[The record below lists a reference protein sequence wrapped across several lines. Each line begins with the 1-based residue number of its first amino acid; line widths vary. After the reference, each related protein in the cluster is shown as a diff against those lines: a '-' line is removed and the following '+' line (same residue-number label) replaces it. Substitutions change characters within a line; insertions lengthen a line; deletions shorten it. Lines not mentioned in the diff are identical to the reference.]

1 MATTLKVTLAL
12 PYGDH
17 QADDTVE
24 LDANI
29 ARELV
34 LTGRARV
41 AETKAQATPAPK
53 TSAQKAQA

>member
-1 MATTLKVTLAL
+1 MDNTLKVTLAL
-12 PYGDH
+12 PYGDY

-24 LDANI
+24 LDANV

-34 LTGRARV
+34 HTGRARM
-41 AETKAQATPAPK
+41 AETKAKATPAPT